1 MEKNNGNSDFFNFM
15 ADLKNLIRTKKTKVA
30 VIGLGYVGLPTA
42 VEIAGAGYKV
52 FGIDIKKQRVNS
64 VNKGKSYILDV
75 SSKVLKRVI
84 KSKKLKA
91 FNNYL
96 PLKNA
101 NIVLIC
107 VPTPLDK
114 NKVPDV
120 SYIRSTT
127 EEIAKYLHRG
137 QLIILE
143 SSTYPGTTREIILPE
158 LEKPIRQAQGKRLKV
173 GRDFYLAFSPERI
186 DPGNKEYKLKNVPRV
201 VGGITKKCTKLAT
214 EFYRTFISGQV
225 MSLSSA
231 EAAEMTKLLEN
242 TFRLV
247 NISMI
252 NELALLCGKMGIDI
266 WEVIEGAKTKPYGF
280 MPFYPSPKLGGHCI
294 PLDPFYLSYKA
305 KEYNFWTRFIELAG
319 EINNQMPHVVVTM
332 VIWALNSLNPK
343 LKMNPK
349 PISGSKILVW
359 GVSYKKDIGDTRESA
374 AFDII
379 PDLLRKGA
387 KIDYFDPF
395 VKEFKVDNKTLKSIR
410 YTPQF
415 LKNYDLVLILT
426 DHSGFD
432 YNKLAKNSKLVV
444 DTRNAIKSRKYKNVS
459 WF

>member
-305 KEYNFWTRFIELAG
+305 KQYNFWTRFIELAG
-319 EINNQMPHVVVTM
+319 EINNQMPHVVVTR
-332 VIWALNSLNPK
+332 VIWALNFN
-343 LKMNPK
+343 NK
-349 PISGSKILVW
+349 PVRGSKILVW
-359 GVSYKKDIGDTRESA
+359 GAAYKRNVGDSRESA
-374 AFDII
+374 IFDII

-387 KIDYFDPF
+387 IIDYFDPHIPKLQLKDGF
-395 VKEFKVDNKTLKSIR
+395 LKKPVTLKSIK
-410 YTPQF
+410 YTPKI

-426 DHSGFD
+426 DHSDFNYD
-432 YNKLAKNSKLVV
+432 EIAKNSKLVV
-444 DTRNAIKSRKYKNVS
+444 DTRNAIKSRKYKNV
-459 WF
+459 F